1 MFKQKKLKVGSSQSI
16 KMQIKLEARSDTGKF
31 KHVSLFCSPVICYAF
46 KRPHSKI
53 ENFICQYKVK
63 ILNSIS
69 TRHKKHHHYTKKK
82 LKKEQILVVTWLR
95 SSLQKEEGTL
105 PQSQASLPPYRKTP
119 KELNCPL
126 PNNLQNE
133 NFILK
138 RGSIKKKKT

>member
-1 MFKQKKLKVGSSQSI
+1 
-16 KMQIKLEARSDTGKF
+16 MQIKLEARSDTGKF

-82 LKKEQILVVTWLR
+82 LKKEQILVDMIALLFTKR
-95 SSLQKEEGTL
+95 GGGTL
-105 PQSQASLPPYRKTP
+105 PQNDVSLPRYKKTP
-119 KELNCPL
+119 KELNCQL
-126 PNNLQNE
+126 LNNLQNK

-138 RGSIKKKKT
+138 RGSIKKLN